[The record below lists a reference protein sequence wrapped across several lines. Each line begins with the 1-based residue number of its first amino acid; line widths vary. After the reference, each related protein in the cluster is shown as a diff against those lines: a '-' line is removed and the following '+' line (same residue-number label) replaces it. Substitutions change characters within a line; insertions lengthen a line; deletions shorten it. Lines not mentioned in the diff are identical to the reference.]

1 MFDYKFVP
9 LNSLEDRL
17 GDALGLAIAM
27 IRNPNTVDNKA
38 MAQIE
43 TPFKEWC
50 DAIVDGGRL
59 DD

>member
-1 MFDYKFVP
+1 MTDFKFMP
-9 LNSLEDRL
+9 LDSLEDRL
-17 GDALGLAIAM
+17 GNALGLAIGM
-27 IRNPNTVDNKA
+27 IRNPETVDNRA

>member
-1 MFDYKFVP
+1 MTDFKFVP
-9 LNSLEDRL
+9 LNSIEDRL

-27 IRNPNTVDNKA
+27 IRNPNTVDNKT
-38 MAQIE
+38 MAQVE

-59 DD
+59 ND

>member
-1 MFDYKFVP
+1 MIDYKFVP

-50 DAIVDGGRL
+50 DALVDGGRL
-59 DD
+59 DG

>member
-1 MFDYKFVP
+1 MSDYKPVP

-17 GDALGLAIAM
+17 GNALGLALGM
-27 IRNPNTVDNKA
+27 IRNPEIIDNRT

-43 TPFKEWC
+43 APFGEWC
-50 DAIVDGGRL
+50 DALVDGGRL

>member
-1 MFDYKFVP
+1 MTDYKFVP
-9 LNSLEDRL
+9 LDSLENRL

-38 MAQIE
+38 MAQVE

-50 DAIVDGGRL
+50 DALVDGGRL
-59 DD
+59 ND

>member
-1 MFDYKFVP
+1 MTDFKFVP

-17 GDALGLAIAM
+17 GNALGLAIAM

>member
-1 MFDYKFVP
+1 MIDYKFVP

>member
-1 MFDYKFVP
+1 MIDYKFVP

-27 IRNPNTVDNKA
+27 IRNPNTVDNRA

-59 DD
+59 DG

>member
-1 MFDYKFVP
+1 MTDYKFVP
-9 LNSLEDRL
+9 LDSLENRL

-27 IRNPNTVDNKA
+27 IRKPEIIDNKA
-38 MAQIE
+38 MAQVE

-59 DD
+59 DG